1 MTPCLGACAT
11 GTSSSQRF
19 PVAGNGVYGRA
30 FARRMA
36 AIGVPVILGTRSP
49 PSATSTAPT
58 WALPCT
64 VTVISEALSSSTVV
78 ILAIPHT
85 AAAAFV
91 REHGAGLGGK
101 VLVDVANP
109 VAPSFGTTM
118 RTLWAKAMGKPSA
131 TTTASAAAA
140 AIPPPSA
147 DDSDDVM
154 VDKAAAV
161 AAADPL
167 ASTAERL
174 AAVVAAEGLSSTPVV
189 KAFNNVSAY
198 ALDEAAAQTP
208 PPTVMIASEDSDAK
222 AAVGDL
228 ARRMGLPVLDAGGLI
243 AARTAEATVH
253 RFFDGWVA
261 AVVVTTILL
270 LACSIYWSQRYFAEG
285 RATTALWYA
294 WLLQPVGHIAMV
306 LLALTFLPGSL
317 AAALQLARGTAKRP
331 FPAWLASWMA
341 IRKQLGMAGWFLA
354 TLHAIAGAL
363 HGAPKRA
370 NDPTYDAYTYIAFG
384 VLAYGAFL
392 LVAMASNPAVASGLS
407 WTEFKTIFSGLGLL
421 TMALTLVHVGVFI
434 KLLSKFVDQF
444 NNPVLPVFLA
454 FGVLSVAAVAMALC
468 KLPPLSIAIKRVRAR

>member
-1 MTPCLGACAT
+1 
-11 GTSSSQRF
+11 
-19 PVAGNGVYGRA
+19 
-30 FARRMA
+30 MA
-36 AIGVPVILGTRSP
+36 AIGVPVVLGTRSP

-64 VTVISEALSSSTVV
+64 ITGISEALASSTVV

-91 REHGAGLGGK
+91 REHGADLGGK

-109 VAPSFGTTM
+109 VSPSFGTAVQ
-118 RTLWAKAMGKPSA
+118 TLWAKAMGNPSA
-131 TTTASAAAA
+131 TTTAGVAAAM
-140 AIPPPSA
+140 PPPSA
-147 DDSDDVM
+147 DESDGVM
-154 VDKAAAV
+154 VDKAAA
-161 AAADPL
+161 AAVADPS

-174 AAVVAAEGLSSTPVV
+174 AVVVAAEGLSSTPVV

-208 PPTVMIASEDSDAK
+208 PPTVMVASEDSDAK

-270 LACSIYWSQRYFAEG
+270 LTCSIYWSQRYFAEG

-317 AAALQLARGTAKRP
+317 AAGLQLARGTAKRP
-331 FPAWLASWMA
+331 FPAWFASWMA

-370 NDPTYDAYTYIAFG
+370 NNPTYDAYTYIAFG

-392 LVAMASNPAVASGLS
+392 LVAMASNPAVASSLS

-434 KLLSKFVDQF
+434 KLLSKFMDGF
-444 NNPVLPVFLA
+444 DNPVLPVFLA
-454 FGVLSVAAVAMALC
+454 FGILGVAAVAMALC